1 MPLPCS
7 TRSTPAAAAP
17 RGVAVCTDFRPMP
30 AFAAFREIFAMPK
43 HKSHK
48 GTLKRIRVTKT
59 GKVKHK
65 PASSGHLKSGK
76 SADRLRRLRK
86 THALSNPDA
95 KRFEKLLHR
104 RLRGRDESR
113 ATLKRSPGPA
123 ERRAALAEKWAR
135 EDAAW
140 EAMQNA
146 AGAGD
151 ASAGTKKRAR
161 NRAERRALS
170 GVSRAG

>member
-1 MPLPCS
+1 
-7 TRSTPAAAAP
+7 
-17 RGVAVCTDFRPMP
+17 
-30 AFAAFREIFAMPK
+30 MPK

-65 PASSGHLKSGK
+65 PASSSHLKSHK
-76 SADRLRRLRK
+76 SAGRLRSLRK
-86 THALSNPDA
+86 THALSTSEA

-113 ATLKRSPGPA
+113 ATLKRSPAPA

-140 EAMQNA
+140 A
-146 AGAGD
+146 AAHPETNKSTGAT
-151 ASAGTKKRAR
+151 ATATKTKKKTTTKKKA
-161 NRAERRALS
+161 
-170 GVSRAG
+170 